1 MKAARILAAALAVAS
16 FAAIDIAPA
25 LAERGDVP
33 GTSECLK
40 VLRRDGNYLVCP
52 DGKGGHVVYKLPST
66 LSRD

>member
-1 MKAARILAAALAVAS
+1 MKAQRLLLAGLCLAGLAT
-16 FAAIDIAPA
+16 IDIAPA

-33 GTSECLK
+33 GTGECLK